1 MQRGRYRIASAAAV
15 VLGIALILL
24 SELGGVH
31 EVRVFG
37 VGLIS
42 LGGIG
47 LGILAGLDQPRR
59 VEWLTW
65 LRDRRVA
72 LGMIA
77 ALVSVAPVVVA
88 FAAALVALPAALGE
102 GRAGMALLGGLIA
115 LLMLIASVGC
125 FVLAVRAI
133 RRAARPVMPGSPAE
147 AGEEAA

>member
-1 MQRGRYRIASAAAV
+1 MQRGRHRIASAAAV

-37 VGLIS
+37 AGLIS

>member
-37 VGLIS
+37 AGLIS

-59 VEWLTW
+59 VEWLSW

>member
-1 MQRGRYRIASAAAV
+1 MLTGRYRIASAAAV

-37 VGLIS
+37 AGLIS

-47 LGILAGLDQPRR
+47 LGVLAGLDQPRR
-59 VEWLTW
+59 AEWLAW
-65 LRDRRVA
+65 VRDRRVA

-88 FAAALVALPAALGE
+88 FAAALVVLPAAMGE
-102 GRAGMALLGGLIA
+102 GRSGMALLGGLIA
-115 LLMLIASVGC
+115 LLMLMASVGC

-133 RRAARPVMPGSPAE
+133 RRAARPVTPGSPAE

>member
-37 VGLIS
+37 AGLIS

>member
-37 VGLIS
+37 AGLIS

-88 FAAALVALPAALGE
+88 FAAALVALPAAMGE

>member
-37 VGLIS
+37 AGLIS

-59 VEWLTW
+59 VEWLSW

-88 FAAALVALPAALGE
+88 FAAALVALPAAMGE

>member
-15 VLGIALILL
+15 LLGIALILL

-37 VGLIS
+37 AGLIS

-59 VEWLTW
+59 VEWLSW

-88 FAAALVALPAALGE
+88 FASALVALPAAMGE